1 MLLSSRRTFLVLPV
15 LVFSL
20 TSFIIGTETPED
32 VKKRKAW
39 LVKKHIKR
47 LKKVDGAIKLVGG
60 KGEHEGEYA
69 KNPFLLGKF
78 LSSFI

>member
-1 MLLSSRRTFLVLPV
+1 MLLISCRTFSVLTAFVFLV
-15 LVFSL
+15 
-20 TSFIIGTETPED
+20 SFIWCSETPEE

-60 KGEHEGEYA
+60 KGEHEGKYV
-69 KNPFLLGKF
+69 L
-78 LSSFI
+78 